1 VSHGNNS
8 VFILQGGCD
17 AVKHFVYLTEDK
29 LYYIRRAP
37 GRSGGY
43 YFLGFRSVA
52 GLEGYIPDQV
62 SILIFVLSLFSVLN
76 GYGPGFLIRIA
87 GAFFCGGLL
96 ELIRLISKGGIG
108 MGDVKLM
115 TACGFYLGIVPGIF
129 VLMLSYMLAGLFC
142 LPVLLLKKASLKTR
156 IPMAPFFAAAMILM
170 LFFEK
175 PLLAWYFS
183 LWNIFC
189 IP

>member
-1 VSHGNNS
+1 MNS
-8 VFILQGGCD
+8 FIFISVLCSC
-17 AVKHFVYLTEDK
+17 LL
-29 LYYIRRAP
+29 LYSAWTD
-37 GRSGGY
+37 GR
-43 YFLGFRSVA
+43 
-52 GLEGYIPDQV
+52 EGYIPDQV

-87 GAFFCGGLL
+87 GAFFCGGL
-96 ELIRLISKGGIG
+96 G

-170 LFFEK
+170 LFFEN
-175 PLLAWYFS
+175 PLLACYFS
-183 LWNIFC
+183 LWNIFR

>member
-1 VSHGNNS
+1 MNS
-8 VFILQGGCD
+8 FIFISALCSC
-17 AVKHFVYLTEDK
+17 LL
-29 LYYIRRAP
+29 LYGAWTD
-37 GRSGGY
+37 GK
-43 YFLGFRSVA
+43 
-52 GLEGYIPDQV
+52 EGYIPDQV

-76 GYGPGFLIRIA
+76 GYGPGLLTRIA

-142 LPVLLLKKASLKTR
+142 LPAVSYTHLTLPTIYSV
-156 IPMAPFFAAAMILM
+156 
-170 LFFEK
+170 
-175 PLLAWYFS
+175 
-183 LWNIFC
+183 
-189 IP
+189 

>member
-1 VSHGNNS
+1 MNTLNFIS
-8 VFILQGGCD
+8 VLCS
-17 AVKHFVYLTEDK
+17 LLL
-29 LYYIRRAP
+29 LYSAWTDQK
-37 GRSGGY
+37 
-43 YFLGFRSVA
+43 
-52 GLEGYIPDQV
+52 EGYIPDRV
-62 SILIFVLSLFSVLN
+62 SIFIFVLSLFSVLN

-156 IPMAPFFAAAMILM
+156 IPMAPFFAASMILM

>member
-1 VSHGNNS
+1 MNS
-8 VFILQGGCD
+8 FIFISVLCSC
-17 AVKHFVYLTEDK
+17 LL
-29 LYYIRRAP
+29 LYSAWTD
-37 GRSGGY
+37 GR
-43 YFLGFRSVA
+43 
-52 GLEGYIPDQV
+52 EGYIPDQV

-156 IPMAPFFAAAMILM
+156 IPMAPFFAASMILTQPI
-170 LFFEK
+170 K
-175 PLLAWYFS
+175 PALL
-183 LWNIFC
+183 
-189 IP
+189 

>member
-1 VSHGNNS
+1 MNS
-8 VFILQGGCD
+8 FIFISVLCSC
-17 AVKHFVYLTEDK
+17 LL
-29 LYYIRRAP
+29 LYSAWTD
-37 GRSGGY
+37 GR
-43 YFLGFRSVA
+43 
-52 GLEGYIPDQV
+52 EGYIPDQV

-129 VLMLSYMLAGLFC
+129 VLMLSSSF
-142 LPVLLLKKASLKTR
+142 
-156 IPMAPFFAAAMILM
+156 
-170 LFFEK
+170 
-175 PLLAWYFS
+175 
-183 LWNIFC
+183 
-189 IP
+189 

>member
-1 VSHGNNS
+1 MNS
-8 VFILQGGCD
+8 FIFISVLCSC
-17 AVKHFVYLTEDK
+17 LL
-29 LYYIRRAP
+29 LYSAWTD
-37 GRSGGY
+37 GRK
-43 YFLGFRSVA
+43 
-52 GLEGYIPDQV
+52 GYIPDQV
-62 SILIFVLSLFSVLN
+62 SILIFVLSL
-76 GYGPGFLIRIA
+76 RIA

-156 IPMAPFFAAAMILM
+156 IPMAPVFAAAMILM

>member
-1 VSHGNNS
+1 MNS
-8 VFILQGGCD
+8 FIFISVLCSC
-17 AVKHFVYLTEDK
+17 LL
-29 LYYIRRAP
+29 LYSAWTD
-37 GRSGGY
+37 GR
-43 YFLGFRSVA
+43 
-52 GLEGYIPDQV
+52 EGYIPDQV

-156 IPMAPFFAAAMILM
+156 IPMAPFFAASMILM

-175 PLLAWYFS
+175 PLLAWYCS

-189 IP
+189 IH

>member
-1 VSHGNNS
+1 MNS
-8 VFILQGGCD
+8 FIFISVLCSC
-17 AVKHFVYLTEDK
+17 LL
-29 LYYIRRAP
+29 LYSAWTD
-37 GRSGGY
+37 GR
-43 YFLGFRSVA
+43 
-52 GLEGYIPDQV
+52 EGYIPDQV

-76 GYGPGFLIRIA
+76 GYGP
-87 GAFFCGGLL
+87 FFCGGLL

-156 IPMAPFFAAAMILM
+156 IPMAPFFAASMILM
-170 LFFEK
+170 LFFEN

-183 LWNIFC
+183 LWNIFR